1 MVLFDMKILLFSAPS
16 LRWHLNV
23 KQCKLSSGD
32 FFTIWIKRSNTQTV
46 ERNLNM
52 KLKLFCIDLFRISC
66 WSLSYFVLISFMWFL
81 SLQFKTM
88 LMSLWSD
95 EGIQTA
101 FQRCIFYPLFYIWGI
116 LLTKQTFTFYW
127 LCLFSRRN
135 EYQLTDSVQYF
146 LNNVERIAAPDYVPT
161 LQVSFFLN
169 LYLYLLE
176 GWRSS
181 RLLVFNPSC

>member
-1 MVLFDMKILLFSAPS
+1 MIKLSFSAPS

-23 KQCKLSSGD
+23 KQCELSSGD
-32 FFTIWIKRSNTQTV
+32 FFTIWIILKW
-46 ERNLNM
+46 
-52 KLKLFCIDLFRISC
+52 KLFLCR
-66 WSLSYFVLISFMWFL
+66 SLSCDF
-81 SLQFKTM
+81 SLF
-88 LMSLWSD
+88 SSR
-95 EGIQTA
+95 
-101 FQRCIFYPLFYIWGI
+101 RCWWASGQMKGSRKHFRGAYFYPLFYIMGI
-116 LLTKQTFTFYW
+116 LLTKQTFTYYW
-127 LCLFSRRN
+127 LCLCNGFVFALIFSRRN

-161 LQVSFFLN
+161 LQVSFFLK